1 MKKNILYLFILSLL
15 GVVSCTEKPQQ
26 ESGPV
31 NAAVFAA
38 YVNGE
43 RMTTSKA
50 VEGVSIDDVVFDL
63 EFSTEID
70 IDKFDPSLIVFS
82 GGPLEVSLGGNE
94 KTLRL
99 EPVNA
104 LKPFTSYTL
113 NVLALEQL
121 GVSVVEPYR
130 YTIVTALDTSD
141 KFERISDEELLTLIQ
156 DVL

>member
-1 MKKNILYLFILSLL
+1 MKNILHYLLL
-15 GVVSCTEKPQQ
+15 FFFLGIMSCTKFPQQ
-26 ESGPV
+26 EDALKK
-31 NAAVFAA
+31 AAIFSA
-38 YVNGE
+38 YVNGVQ
-43 RMTTSKA
+43 MTTAKA
-50 VEGVSIDDVVFDL
+50 VDGISVEGVVFDL

-121 GVSVVEPYR
+121 GVRVVEPCR
-130 YTIVTALDTSD
+130 YTIV
-141 KFERISDEELLTLIQ
+141 
-156 DVL
+156 